1 LIYLD
6 KSVRSGRVSYSLEGE
21 DLLAA
26 SILRSIEIGRFL
38 DIGSSHPL
46 DKSNTYLF
54 YKQGWRGVA
63 IDGRQEL
70 AVEWALERPED
81 TFFPCVLDEAEGI
94 KNFWIFPDPT
104 MNSCD
109 EETALRYCKRF
120 KATDWRVESRIT
132 RSARSVW
139 MEVYGL
145 DSPPPDFVSIDV
157 EGYELPIIKGLVS
170 SGWKPPLLVV
180 ETKLF
185 SFDEPFAHP
194 VANFICLEHGYKIIA
209 KTPLDAFF
217 IDPQNKAFDWLPPS
231 MRS

>member
-1 LIYLD
+1 
-6 KSVRSGRVSYSLEGE
+6 
-21 DLLAA
+21 
-26 SILRSIEIGRFL
+26 
-38 DIGSSHPL
+38 
-46 DKSNTYLF
+46 
-54 YKQGWRGVA
+54 
-63 IDGRQEL
+63 
-70 AVEWALERPED
+70 
-81 TFFPCVLDEAEGI
+81 
-94 KNFWIFPDPT
+94 
-104 MNSCD
+104 
-109 EETALRYCKRF
+109 
-120 KATDWRVESRIT
+120 
-132 RSARSVW
+132 